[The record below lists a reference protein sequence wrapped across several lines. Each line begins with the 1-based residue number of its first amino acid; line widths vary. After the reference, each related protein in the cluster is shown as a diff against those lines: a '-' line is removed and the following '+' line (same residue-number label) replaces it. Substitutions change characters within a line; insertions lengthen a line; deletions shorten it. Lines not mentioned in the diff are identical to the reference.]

1 MNILNNGIG
10 NIGYEEVSLYY
21 EDLNEDF
28 VEYILNTSIY
38 YINVTLLA
46 NRLIYKDL
54 KSNLLILEL

>member
-21 EDLNEDF
+21 EELNEDF

-46 NRLIYKDL
+46 NRLNYKDL